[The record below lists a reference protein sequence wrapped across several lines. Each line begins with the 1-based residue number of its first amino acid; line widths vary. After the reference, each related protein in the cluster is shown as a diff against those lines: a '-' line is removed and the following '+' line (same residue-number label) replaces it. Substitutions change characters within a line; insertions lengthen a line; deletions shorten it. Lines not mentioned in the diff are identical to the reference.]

1 MASCKGDPE
10 PHPSPPSRSCVL
22 SDAERPDS
30 ANSIVIVV
38 AGSGLWMPDAD
49 RLALLR
55 QNIDR
60 DSRRLKRVLRA
71 AGLRREFFD
80 GIPDD
85 DDEVVQAFVRQ
96 NQDSAL
102 KTKPKVG
109 LSFPLLTFPFLP

>member
-1 MASCKGDPE
+1 
-10 PHPSPPSRSCVL
+10 
-22 SDAERPDS
+22 
-30 ANSIVIVV
+30 
-38 AGSGLWMPDAD
+38 MPDAD

-109 LSFPLLTFPFLP
+109 LFFPLLTFPFLP